1 MHEHGLAVKVLSVM
15 TQIRRAFPVLFGL
28 LLAHVGTRQLAEAPA
43 GRCWL
48 LVTPGDMATTPA
60 EAHADACDV
69 EPGDRVY
76 PGGALVDFWGNSSL
90 SGGARDFH
98 AEGVDCP

>member
-1 MHEHGLAVKVLSVM
+1 M
-15 TQIRRAFPVLFGL
+15 TQASRLAPLLFGL
-28 LLAHVGTRQLAEAPA
+28 LLAGCGDAVRCGWSHVGTRQIAEAPP

-69 EPGDRVY
+69 ESGDRVY
-76 PGGALVDFWGNSSL
+76 PGGAFVDFWGDASL
-90 SGGARDFH
+90 SGGARDFR

>member
-1 MHEHGLAVKVLSVM
+1 MKTLLA
-15 TQIRRAFPVLFGL
+15 AL
-28 LLAHVGTRQLAEAPA
+28 LLVGCSDAVLCGWSHVGTRQLAEAPG

-48 LVTPGDMATTPA
+48 LVTPSDMATTPA
-60 EAHADACDV
+60 EAHAEACDV
-69 EPGDRVY
+69 KPGDRVY

-90 SGGARDFH
+90 SGGERDFH

>member
-1 MHEHGLAVKVLSVM
+1 M
-15 TQIRRAFPVLFGL
+15 TQIRRVVPLLVGL
-28 LLAHVGTRQLAEAPA
+28 LLAGCSDFVLCGWSFVGTRQLAEAPS

-60 EAHADACDV
+60 EAHVDACSV

-90 SGGARDFH
+90 SGGERDFH